1 MINERKIAEKF
12 TAIWRQNFP
21 LLSSNFIRVFNSTQ
35 LNEINTNPVI
45 TNEEVRYDLVSEVS
59 FNLSELS
66 IKDSITVDNILEDKL
81 KIENIIKHT
90 ARTIWT
96 SGNYS
101 DENLVLTDEEI
112 SDIKSISN
120 NILEFIK
127 KEGGGSVEFRPK
139 VKGYGFIP
147 DLEADLSIGNTL
159 YELKTVKR
167 NFKTSDLKQ
176 LFIYLALR
184 QVSDAENWDFAGLYN
199 PRKGL
204 FCKFNVKKTIFNL
217 SGGKSPNETF
227 ENLLNGLV
235 RDIEIDSRF

>member
-1 MINERKIAEKF
+1 MISERNIAEKF

-21 LLSSNFIRVFNSTQ
+21 LLSSSFIRVFNETQ
-35 LNEINTNPVI
+35 LKEINTTPVI
-45 TNEEVRYDLVSEVS
+45 TNEEVRYDLVAEIS

-66 IKDSITVDNILEDKL
+66 TKDNISIDNILDDQLKL
-81 KIENIIKHT
+81 EPIIKHT
-90 ARTIWT
+90 AKTIWT

-101 DENLVLTDEEI
+101 NEDLVLTDEEI
-112 SDIKSISN
+112 SDIKCISN
-120 NILEFIK
+120 NILEFIE
-127 KEGGGSVEFRPK
+127 KEGGDNVEFRPK

-147 DLEADLSIGNTL
+147 DLEGDLSIGNTL

-184 QVSDAENWDFAGLYN
+184 QVSDVENWSYAGLYN

-204 FCKFNVKKTIFNL
+204 FCKLDIKKTIYNL